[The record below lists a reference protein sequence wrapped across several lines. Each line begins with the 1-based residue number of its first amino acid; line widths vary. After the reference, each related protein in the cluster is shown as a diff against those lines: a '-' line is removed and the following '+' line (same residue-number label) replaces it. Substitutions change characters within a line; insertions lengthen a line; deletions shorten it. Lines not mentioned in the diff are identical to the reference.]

1 MTAKSFGKFRVGG
14 CVSEAFQATKSN
26 FGLLLGVGV
35 LDVACFFVAVITII
49 GYFIFAPVIAWGGTK
64 FLLNVIDGEAKFS
77 DLFSGFSNFWTV
89 LGRMLWL
96 GIILVLISL
105 VGASVQI
112 VGDVAKLP
120 ELWLAGAVINLIF
133 TIFVTF
139 RLYFAI
145 FFAVDQDTTGSE
157 SLRMSWSSTSGLVF
171 SVFLLGLVSTLINF
185 LGALCF
191 LVGLLF
197 TIPMSHLMWAS
208 AYRQMVGASDDGAE
222 TVLVEGAGGQSA

>member
-14 CVSEAFQATKSN
+14 CVSEAFEATKSN
-26 FGLLLGVGV
+26 FGLLLGVGI
-35 LDVACFFVAVITII
+35 LSMACFVVAGITII
-49 GYFIFAPVIAWGGTK
+49 GYFIFVPVIAWGCIK

-77 DLFSGFSNFWTV
+77 DMFSGFSHFGTV

-112 VGDVAKLP
+112 IGDVAEFP

-133 TIFVTF
+133 SIFVTV
-139 RLYFAI
+139 RLNFAI
-145 FFAVDQDTTGSE
+145 FFAVDQDATATE
-157 SLRMSWSSTSGLVF
+157 SLRMSWNSTSGLVLSTF
-171 SVFLLGLVSTLINF
+171 ILALVSTLINF

-191 LVGLLF
+191 LVGLFF
-197 TIPMSHLMWAS
+197 TIPMSYLMWVS
-208 AYRQMVGASDDGAE
+208 AYRQMVGTSDDGAD
-222 TVLVEGAGGQSA
+222 TVLVEDAGGQSA